1 MYRVASDMAQ
11 EERHGDTLANRAV
24 YRQTSGYLAW
34 RRAGFAAGFHE
45 ARTFHD
51 SACVVPAKWCLDVL
65 GMIPANRTP
74 AAVFQCCEQR
84 VSKERRSPNPRKPF
98 YFNSFR
104 MCSGGAKRD
113 RTADLLNA
121 IQVLLN
127 AIGHHG
133 VPFYANLLHIYNS
146 LARNEVA

>member
-1 MYRVASDMAQ
+1 MAQ

-24 YRQTSGYLAW
+24 WRQTSDYPAW

-51 SACVVPAKWCLDVL
+51 SACVVPSQWRLDVL

-74 AAVFQCCEQR
+74 EAVFQCCEQR
-84 VSKERRSPNPRKPF
+84 ISRGMSSPHPRKPF

-104 MCSGGAKRD
+104 LCSGGAKRD

-121 IQVLLN
+121 IQVLHN
-127 AIGHHG
+127 AIGRQG
-133 VPFYANLLHIYNS
+133 DPFYEKFLRCYNS
-146 LARNEVA
+146 LA